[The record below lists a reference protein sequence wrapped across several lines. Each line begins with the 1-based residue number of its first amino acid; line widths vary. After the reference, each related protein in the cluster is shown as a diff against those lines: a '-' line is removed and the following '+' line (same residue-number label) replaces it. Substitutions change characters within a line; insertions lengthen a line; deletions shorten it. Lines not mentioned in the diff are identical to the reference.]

1 MAFIPAPYDAT
12 TSFRPGTRFGPRALL
27 EVSPYLE
34 FFEEETGE
42 KPQETLGF
50 LTLEEPELPVKP
62 EKALSFLE
70 AQVENLLSSGKLPIL
85 LGGEHTVTLAALRA
99 LRKLRGPFRLL
110 YLDAHLDLRDTYQET
125 RWSHACVLRRALELG
140 FEPLVVGARS
150 LSEEEAIFL
159 KERDLPVIWAR
170 DLRKAPE
177 KALEHLETFV
187 KEGPLYLSLDLDVL
201 DPAEAPGVGT
211 PEPGGLSW
219 YEILDIL
226 RLVAQAE
233 VVGLDLVELLPLPG
247 DPRTEYLA
255 ARLLFKFLAYLSA
268 SRKRKDAEDR
278 SH

>member
-1 MAFIPAPYDAT
+1 LGLPEVPERARVAFIPAPYDAT

-140 FEPLVVGARS
+140 FEPLVVGARV
-150 LSEEEAIFL
+150 F
-159 KERDLPVIWAR
+159 R
-170 DLRKAPE
+170 RKRPS
-177 KALEHLETFV
+177 F
-187 KEGPLYLSLDLDVL
+187 
-201 DPAEAPGVGT
+201 
-211 PEPGGLSW
+211 
-219 YEILDIL
+219 
-226 RLVAQAE
+226 
-233 VVGLDLVELLPLPG
+233 
-247 DPRTEYLA
+247 
-255 ARLLFKFLAYLSA
+255 
-268 SRKRKDAEDR
+268 SRKGIYR
-278 SH
+278 